1 MTNETLRMQMLAG
14 IITEGQ
20 YKIKLQ
26 ESLWDRIKDTPKAWI
41 AKIKGGAP
49 AIMASALSDGGFKVG
64 VPVYGYDGG
73 NLHKMTIKSVDYNTG
88 TTDIIYEKSLD
99 GGKNWVTDEKESLKT
114 KLDTDEDFSRLLTKT
129 PEERKVWYDKTV
141 ENIKDSFTK
150 KYMSYKIEDL
160 KPDTPREKPEWTS
173 DKSIDEP
180 TRPFEDYIAEN
191 KKKKSLKE
199 SMIGGIVGIGAI
211 NQIPPRAKADYET
224 AFEHFL
230 GKKYG
235 LNEVEEEVGEGEEG
249 EINENIGSDLTNF
262 IDSFPFSQEGN
273 DELIDFANRLLDGKL
288 SPEEF
293 TKLKSFVDELEF
305 FKLVS
310 DPNRGIKSI
319 AQQIY
324 QRLKQGTASGG
335 GIETFSSNPKALQA
349 LKDKLS

>member
-14 IITEGQ
+14 IITEGE
-20 YKIKLQ
+20 YKAKLQ

-73 NLHKMTIKSVDYNTG
+73 DLLKMTIKSVDYNTG

-114 KLDTDEDFSRLLTKT
+114 KLEVDEDLSRLLTKT

-141 ENIKDSFTK
+141 KNIKDSFTK
-150 KYMSYKIEDL
+150 KDSSYKIEDL

-173 DKSIDEP
+173 NKMIDEP
-180 TRPFEDYIAEN
+180 SFSLERQRELGLQEN

-235 LNEVEEEVGEGEEG
+235 LNEVENMEEDLNEADIAAIKDINDKIQNDPEFLKKTKEAMAKAEKGDTTDLASLMAGFGKMFEAEKVEEP
-249 EINENIGSDLTNF
+249 TN
-262 IDSFPFSQEGN
+262 
-273 DELIDFANRLLDGKL
+273 
-288 SPEEF
+288 
-293 TKLKSFVDELEF
+293 
-305 FKLVS
+305 
-310 DPNRGIKSI
+310 
-319 AQQIY
+319 Y
-324 QRLKQGTASGG
+324 
-335 GIETFSSNPKALQA
+335 
-349 LKDKLS
+349 